1 MSATES
7 RGFFLLFPRAIRNQ
21 KRNPRRRGH
30 PNPRGERRRRRRRRR
45 ATDCGRSILVGS
57 PFLLAA
63 PGIVLSYWW
72 RCSSSGG
79 FSTAE

>member
-30 PNPRGERRRRRRRRR
+30 PNPRGERRRRR

-63 PGIVLSYWW
+63 PAI
-72 RCSSSGG
+72 GG
-79 FSTAE
+79 GAPL